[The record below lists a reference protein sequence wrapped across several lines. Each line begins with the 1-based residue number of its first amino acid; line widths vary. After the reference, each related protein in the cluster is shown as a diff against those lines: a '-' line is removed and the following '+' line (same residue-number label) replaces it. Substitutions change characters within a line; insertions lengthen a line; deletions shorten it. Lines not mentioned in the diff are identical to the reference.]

1 VLNGAGGRGE
11 SAVGGD
17 EGGGDVFEEE
27 REAEVVG
34 DADGDEGVE
43 IVLCGV
49 SADDDGVGFEDG
61 VGGEDIDAS
70 DADIGGGMGGEV
82 EEEEAGDAEDKESEN
97 DGNGEVSAL
106 GLREGEIGH
115 GLRIAVW
122 RRGGERLD
130 EVSGGDIA
138 AGRAGVMDGCDG
150 REPRFLSGGRE
161 IFALR
166 EEARTRPR
174 RTTPRRTPANR
185 PRKKLNRS
193 LRFARDNRSW
203 VG

>member
-1 VLNGAGGRGE
+1 MLDGAGGRGE

-70 DADIGGGMGGEV
+70 DAEIGGGMGGEV

-130 EVSGGDIA
+130 EVSGGEIA

-166 EEARTRPR
+166 GGGTDKTEENNAEEDPGKQTEKEAEQVP
-174 RTTPRRTPANR
+174 P
-185 PRKKLNRS
+185 LRS
-193 LRFARDNRSW
+193 
-203 VG
+203 G